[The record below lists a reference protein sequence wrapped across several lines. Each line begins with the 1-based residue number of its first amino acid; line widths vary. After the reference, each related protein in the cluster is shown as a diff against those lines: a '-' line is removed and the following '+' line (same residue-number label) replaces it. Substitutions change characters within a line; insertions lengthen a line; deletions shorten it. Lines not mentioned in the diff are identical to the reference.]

1 MQKVLRMMVS
11 RDERIA
17 SSDSRTITRQLGTS
31 QYQQLHRFFF
41 AVLDSYRIRQIW
53 SVSQII
59 YSLFSHFLGIQKLL
73 ETGVKVIPSESVPS
87 PFYRMILWIAINV
100 RPTVWKSVS
109 VPHLIAWTI
118 PKVNLQMFPWR
129 TPCKQP
135 LKMPLLLMRTT
146 WRTCQPHLPPRPLR
160 KDSSLPCQLPQ
171 GHLRV
176 PQCRWLP
183 LKR

>member
-11 RDERIA
+11 REERIA
-17 SSDSRTITRQLGTS
+17 FSDSRQLGTS
-31 QYQQLHRFFF
+31 ISTIAYIDFVCNLWFISNATNLKCQM
-41 AVLDSYRIRQIW
+41 
-53 SVSQII
+53 I
-59 YSLFSHFLGIQKLL
+59 YNIFFSHFLVIQKLL
-73 ETGVKVIPSESVPS
+73 ETVVKVIPSESVPS
-87 PFYRMILWIAINV
+87 PSYRMILWIAINV

-118 PKVNLQMFPWR
+118 PKANLQMFLWR

-135 LKMPLLLMRTT
+135 LKMLLLLMRTI

-160 KDSSLPCQLPQ
+160 KDSSLPCQRPL

-176 PQCRWLP
+176 PQYRWLQ
-183 LKR
+183 LRR